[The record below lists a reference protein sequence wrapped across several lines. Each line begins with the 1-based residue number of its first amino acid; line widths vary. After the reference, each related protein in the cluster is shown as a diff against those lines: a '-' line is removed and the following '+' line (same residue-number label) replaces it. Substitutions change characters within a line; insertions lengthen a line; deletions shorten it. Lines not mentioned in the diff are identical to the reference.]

1 MTSRNLQKILI
12 FSIHSLDVDGGSN
25 TDIAYYA
32 ALLAEFPTM
41 LFTLSNRKIDWAVLD
56 AK

>member
-1 MTSRNLQKILI
+1 MTSRNVQKILI

-25 TDIAYYA
+25 TDVAYYA